1 MLGQKIKIKNHKTRL
16 ADITLNTSNL
26 KLIISISWQTA
37 SNSHTP
43 ISLCPYQYDT
53 SLRKQK
59 SQEKMKARRIIF
71 HLPTT
76 ELPCKG
82 VYFCV
87 SSYLMEDISLTK
99 ANFSTCDFH
108 LLSCIFYILFFA
120 GWTPHFLYL
129 YQPTSLFQP
138 QLILQ
143 KLSTYSVWI
152 CLFLIPFLKRFFI
165 HHYAV
170 FLKLIWMSSLIEK

>member
-26 KLIISISWQTA
+26 KLTISISWQTA

-53 SLRKQK
+53 SWRKQK
-59 SQEKMKARRIIF
+59 PQEKMKARRIIF

-129 YQPTSLFQP
+129 PTHFFVPVTANLTKVVYIQ
-138 QLILQ
+138 
-143 KLSTYSVWI
+143 
-152 CLFLIPFLKRFFI
+152 CLDLLVSHSFFKTIFHSPLCCIPEINLNVI
-165 HHYAV
+165 
-170 FLKLIWMSSLIEK
+170 SN